1 MEAGAKIHLF
11 KSISLSAGAEGAVI
25 FPRHIFWP
33 WLGSAMIYSG
43 VQGGV
48 QYFSEDIVKVS
59 PVIGPILHF
68 LLKSGV
74 SAGYYM
80 LLRDDMNWPFGY
92 ERPLT
97 VESVKLGLSLTF

>member
-1 MEAGAKIHLF
+1 ML
-11 KSISLSAGAEGAVI
+11 
-25 FPRHIFWP
+25 
-33 WLGSAMIYSG
+33 YSG
-43 VQGGV
+43 VQGGI

-80 LLRDDMNWPFGY
+80 LLRDDMNWPFNY
-92 ERPLT
+92 ETP
-97 VESVKLGLSLTF
+97 VMVGSFKVGANVKF